1 MNLKLIKIQLL
12 VNMTLTQVKHSDN
25 LNLLSLKQ
33 LLLLKED
40 QRSMSQNQVC
50 TMQPLINHGLMN
62 ISRTK
67 KLLWEANM
75 NGKQILTQLL
85 VNMILTPLKL
95 WDNLNLLSS
104 RQQLLHIEDHKKDS
118 QNQVSIMQHLIS
130 NGLQT
135 EVSLLERDYLN
146 HQIETQVRV
155 IMSLIELPPW
165 FIQRANLQSL
175 KSHHMLFKQENQILL
190 QDNMILI

>member
-1 MNLKLIKIQLL
+1 
-12 VNMTLTQVKHSDN
+12 
-25 LNLLSLKQ
+25 
-33 LLLLKED
+33 
-40 QRSMSQNQVC
+40 
-50 TMQPLINHGLMN
+50 
-62 ISRTK
+62 
-67 KLLWEANM
+67 M

-104 RQQLLHIEDHKKDS
+104 RQQLLHIEDHRKDS
-118 QNQVSIMQHLIS
+118 QNQVSIMQLLIN
-130 NGLQT
+130 NGLKT

-146 HQIETQVRV
+146 HQIETQVQA
-155 IMSLIELPPW
+155 IMSLIELQAW

-175 KSHHMLFKQENQILL
+175 GSHHMLFKQKNQILL

>member
-1 MNLKLIKIQLL
+1 MSSKLIKIQLL

-25 LNLLSLKQ
+25 PNLLSLKQ

-40 QRSMSQNQVC
+40 QRSMSLNQVC
-50 TMQPLINHGLMN
+50 TMQPLINLGLMN
-62 ISRTK
+62 ILRTK

-104 RQQLLHIEDHKKDS
+104 RQQLLHIEDHRKDS
-118 QNQVSIMQHLIS
+118 QNQVSIMQLLIN
-130 NGLQT
+130 NGLKT

-146 HQIETQVRV
+146 HQIETQVQA
-155 IMSLIELPPW
+155 IMSLIELQAW

-175 KSHHMLFKQENQILL
+175 GSHHMLFKQKNQILL